1 VTELAALSD
10 KIQAEVHDFV
20 ADAELAKQYNID
32 KIPGIAIIGQKDYG
46 VRIFGLPYGYEF
58 QTMLAALETVSQGK
72 TDLSEATKAQ
82 LHAINVP
89 VHIQV
94 FVTLTCPHCPAA
106 ASMAHKFAVENDL
119 IKADVIDA
127 NEFPQLAIKY
137 GVMGV
142 PKIVVNEKIEFIG
155 AVPEAMFLEHVLLGA
170 R

>member
-1 VTELAALSD
+1 
-10 KIQAEVHDFV
+10 VHDFV

-72 TDLSEATKAQ
+72 TDLSEETKAQ

-94 FVTLTCPHCPAA
+94 FVTLTCPHCPVA